1 MGFFSKLGGA
11 IASAGRAVVSV
22 AKTVVSAAKKVAEK
36 AICFLADHGEQM
48 VEKVKETWARVSPIL
63 RSHVKPFLDKLD
75 LLTKPIPWL
84 NTAVVAINKGLEALL
99 ALENS
104 PILKK
109 VEKAIRWAI
118 DKAKHYKET
127 YLSKEEIKDAE
138 AQRTALHEASEKL
151 MDAEQRKAF
160 SLSEMIHDFVI
171 ARSAIRHIF
180 EDNAV
185 ADFDHYLRLRATQ
198 KLLHEAE
205 STIDKAMS
213 VEDISVD
220 DIFLLHVA
228 SNLISETP
236 TLSDADAAT
245 LEGIVQ
251 KRFQKPLLVF
261 VFEEMVMAWS
271 NSLDSMEKEWAAN
284 NQELARN
291 RTILRRMEIAEKL
304 GQELEVD
311 EKSMTAELRKVVPE
325 AEASQASL
333 EDRILAKKKYIYA
346 SEGFLQVLEKP
357 EEYYTRDG
365 HEFLAEGARKIG
377 GLIVDLAQADR
388 PWSSLNEEEQGLIND
403 YANIFEADSKAR
415 AEQLV
420 RVAV

>member
-63 RSHVKPFLDKLD
+63 RSHVKPFLEKLD

>member
-63 RSHVKPFLDKLD
+63 RSHVKPFLEKLD

-236 TLSDADAAT
+236 SLSDADAAT

-311 EKSMTAELRKVVPE
+311 EKSMIAELRKVVPE

-377 GLIVDLAQADR
+377 GLIVDMAQADR

>member
-22 AKTVVSAAKKVAEK
+22 AKTVVSAAKKVAKK

-63 RSHVKPFLDKLD
+63 RSHVKPFLEKLD

-311 EKSMTAELRKVVPE
+311 EKSMIAELRKVVPE

-377 GLIVDLAQADR
+377 GLIVDMAQADR

>member
-1 MGFFSKLGGA
+1 MGLLSKLSGA
-11 IASAGRAVVSV
+11 IASAGRAVVS
-22 AKTVVSAAKKVAEK
+22 AARTVVSAAKKVAEK
-36 AICFLADHGEQM
+36 AICYLADHGERM

-118 DKAKHYKET
+118 EQAKRYKET
-127 YLSKEEIKDAE
+127 HLNKEEIKEAE
-138 AQRTALHEASEKL
+138 AQRTALHDAAEKL
-151 MDAEQRKAF
+151 MDEEQRKAF

-180 EDNAV
+180 DDNAV
-185 ADFDHYLRLRATQ
+185 VDFDHYLRLRATQ

-213 VEDISVD
+213 VEDISAD

-236 TLSDADAAT
+236 TLSDVDAAT

-271 NSLDSMEKEWAAN
+271 NSLDSMEKEWATN

-304 GQELEVD
+304 GQELEAD
-311 EKSMTAELRKVVPE
+311 EKSMIAELRKVVPE

-377 GLIVDLAQADR
+377 GLIVDMAQADR
-388 PWSSLNEEEQGLIND
+388 PWSSLTEEEQGLITD

-415 AEQLV
+415 AEKLV
-420 RVAV
+420 KVAV